1 MTVYFI
7 GAGPG
12 DPELITVK
20 GQRLIRSCP
29 VILYAGSLVPAAL
42 AAADTLAYLDAL
54 DRAVAAQLEQGAGL
68 EETQRRVRLPAFRA
82 WVGQGAVHARNV
94 HKQYLAR
101 EADWLVAP
109 R

>member
-1 MTVYFI
+1 MS
-7 GAGPG
+7 
-12 DPELITVK
+12 
-20 GQRLIRSCP
+20 Q
-29 VILYAGSLVPAAL
+29 ILYLTNIQIDFGALQLLAGECERNGMRKPLIVTDPGVKAAGL
-42 AAADTLAYLDAL
+42 L